1 MNKKEE
7 EKKEGE
13 KMICGFSDSYIRK
26 KFFNRE
32 IGKLLTEIQGQQKV
46 KEKDVQE
53 LIAFMTELKKEDKS
67 VIDKV
72 MEAFPGS
79 RLIDDSEITP
89 PTVDELMKGVSDHEW
104 REKADAAIT
113 YIKEKLDNLRQDIA
127 GKKQIPE
134 TYWLDTALIF
144 LSYQD
149 ILERDR
155 VWKTQQY
162 FAQIT
167 RFIDETGVSRLE
179 AENRSKLTKEY
190 AEYKYISLL
199 LERMDKFDMLCK
211 KRDATSR
218 NY

>member
-1 MNKKEE
+1 MPKE
-7 EKKEGE
+7 KPKDGE
-13 KMICGFSDSYIRK
+13 KLICGMGESYIRK
-26 KFFNRE
+26 KFFDRE
-32 IGKLLTEIQGQQKV
+32 VGKMLTEIQGQQKV

-89 PTVDELMKGVSDHEW
+89 PNVDELMKGVSDKEW
-104 REKADAAIT
+104 REKADAAIA

-127 GKKQIPE
+127 AKKPIPE
-134 TYWLDTALIF
+134 TYWLDTAIIF

-155 VWKTQQY
+155 IWKTQTY

-167 RFIDETGVSRLE
+167 RLIDEAGVSRLE

-190 AEYKYISLL
+190 AEYKYITLL
-199 LERMDKFDMLCK
+199 LERMDKFDMLMK
-211 KRDATSR
+211 KRDGSNSR
-218 NY
+218 Y

>member
-1 MNKKEE
+1 MTKDKP
-7 EKKEGE
+7 KDGE
-13 KMICGFSDSYIRK
+13 KMICGFSESYIRK
-26 KFFNRE
+26 KFFDRE
-32 IGKLLTEIQGQQKV
+32 IGKLLTEIQGQKKV
-46 KEKDVQE
+46 KEKEVQE
-53 LIAFMTELKKEDKS
+53 LIEFMTELKNEDKS

-89 PTVDELMKGVSDHEW
+89 PSVDELMQGVSDKDW
-104 REKADAAIT
+104 REKADAAIA

-127 GKKQIPE
+127 GKKAIPE
-134 TYWLDTALIF
+134 TYWLDTAIIF

-167 RFIDETGVSRLE
+167 RFIDEAGVSRLE

-190 AEYKYISLL
+190 SEYKYISLL

-211 KRDATSR
+211 KKDGGNK